1 MWERDVN
8 EWRKKEARVEVGS
21 RKFLEVP
28 PVRKLEGSLGGK

>member
-1 MWERDVN
+1 MSGER
-8 EWRKKEARVEVGS
+8 EARVEVGS